1 MLIYDVGMHN
11 GDDTHYYL
19 AKGATVVGIEANP
32 NLGSKLQER
41 FAKEIASGRLRLIV
55 KGVGREAGTLPFYV
69 APGDKQQSSF
79 VKRSGFT
86 CVNVPV
92 VTLSSIMRQ
101 HGEPD
106 FLKIDVEH
114 VDLEVLQDLSS
125 NGIIPRHLSVEA
137 HSFDVLLFLYRMN
150 YTQFRLLNGK
160 QIHHLFSDHRI
171 VTPDGVRPYRFRL
184 HSSGPFGEDLHSPW
198 QTIEQVCAQWMVRQS
213 AFGGGW
219 FDVHATDVR
228 VGSDKAVVR
237 DGQLS

>member
-32 NLGSKLQER
+32 YLGSKLQKR
-41 FAKEIASGRLRLIV
+41 FANEIASGRLHLII
-55 KGVGREAGTLPFYV
+55 KGVGREAGTLPFFV
-69 APGDKQQSSF
+69 ATGDGQQSSF
-79 VKRSGFT
+79 VVKRGRT
-86 CVNVPV
+86 PVDVPV
-92 VTLSSIMRQ
+92 VTLSSIIRQ

-106 FLKIDVEH
+106 FLKVDVEH
-114 VDLEVLQDLSS
+114 VDLEVLQDLLS
-125 NGIIPRHLSVEA
+125 NGIVPPHLSVEA
-137 HSFDVLLFLYRMN
+137 HSFGVLLFLYRMN

-160 QIHHLFSDHRI
+160 QVHHVFGDHRI
-171 VTPDGVRPYRFRL
+171 MTPDGLRPYRFRP

-219 FDVHATDVR
+219 YDVHASMPRPGAFTTVAR
-228 VGSDKAVVR
+228 RSG
-237 DGQLS
+237 